1 MIKIKEQILFLVYIS
16 LIALLLT
23 FSLLNIISYSYIYL
37 AIFLEIIYISMVAI
51 KELYHNKVI
60 STELF
65 LIIASIIGIAGHEY
79 KTISIILLIMLIAK
93 LVESI
98 IEMKTEDAIESL
110 VKLTPKEVT
119 VLIDSKEKIININEV
134 LQGMVITVKSGGLIP
149 VDGIIIDGIAQ
160 INEAALT
167 GESTLK
173 DKSKNDKVYASTFI
187 ENGNIKL
194 KVEKVGTD
202 TLFGKIKEKIEIAQ
216 ESKAKIST
224 ITNKIASIVVPAM
237 LIFVIIV
244 WLFTRDIKLI
254 ITILV
259 FGSPIELT
267 LITPLA
273 IISAVTAAFRNGVLI
288 KGGIFLEELAKID
301 TIIFDK
307 TGTLTL
313 GQPEVS
319 DIHSFSDKHT
329 VKEIL
334 EVASMAEKLSSHP
347 ISKAVLKEAEAW
359 NIEVLSPD
367 KFELVS
373 GHGININHN
382 NRNCFIGNKHFVESP
397 EYGNI
402 KFEDKVCQNHLST
415 TVFYVGCDNNIYG
428 KICISDK
435 IRPEAKYTIE
445 QLKKLNILNFYII
458 SGDNQEITK
467 QVAQELKIDNAFGDM
482 FPDQKIEKIKQL
494 QQKGH
499 KVLMVGD
506 GINDA
511 PSLKQANVGIALGQM
526 AMEPAIEAADI
537 VLMNNDLTKILFI
550 YKLSKQTFRII
561 KQNLFIG
568 FALVHIIGIILAF
581 CKLIS
586 PIQAALF
593 HAVPDLAILINSI
606 RLINFKCD
614 S

>member
-1 MIKIKEQILFLVYIS
+1 
-16 LIALLLT
+16 
-23 FSLLNIISYSYIYL
+23 
-37 AIFLEIIYISMVAI
+37 MVAI

-65 LIIASIIGIAGHEY
+65 LIIASIIGITGHEY

>member
-65 LIIASIIGIAGHEY
+65 LIIASIIGITGHEY

>member
-23 FSLLNIISYSYIYL
+23 FSLLDIISYSYIYL
-37 AIFLEIIYISMVAI
+37 AIFLEIIYISTVAI

-134 LQGMVITVKSGGLIP
+134 RQGMVITVKSGGLIP

-367 KFELVS
+367 KFELVA

-382 NRNCFIGNKHFVESP
+382 NRNCFIGNKHFVESS
-397 EYGNI
+397 EHGNI

-494 QQKGH
+494 QQNGH